1 MSKWIQFIALALLA
15 GCSTSPRREKESL
28 PPDWQ
33 SETFT
38 NRPAPVHTNAAPK
51 PLVQTNHISEPWVS
65 LAHWSKFYSL
75 PLFRQISGPPTRG
88 YALTVPE
95 GVLLVHVNSRS
106 AFWNGVEFQLGSA
119 PRLIDGQP
127 FINTIDGEKNLLPLL
142 RPLAQEPKPNRIL
155 VIDPGHGGAD
165 VGAKNIFNSRYEK
178 EFTLD
183 CARRLQSLLSTNGW
197 KIFLTRSNDTDIS
210 LTERVAFADRVRADI
225 FISLHFNAGGPASY
239 GGLETYCLTPQGL
252 PSNLTRE
259 FADDPAAHFPNNDF
273 DAQNFQFAEKIHRAL
288 LRLDGKI
295 DRGVRRARFMTV
307 LRWQRRPAVLIEGGY
322 LSSRDEAKLIADA
335 DYRQKFAEAIAKV
348 FVVKPETPAP
358 DDNDR

>member
-1 MSKWIQFIALALLA
+1 MLALLA
-15 GCSTSPRREKESL
+15 GCSTSPRREKGNL

-38 NRPAPVHTNAAPK
+38 NRPVPIWTNVAPRV
-51 PLVQTNHISEPWVS
+51 LVQTNRISEPWVS
-65 LAHWSKFYSL
+65 LARWAKFYSL
-75 PLFRQISGPPTRG
+75 PQFKQIAGAPAPA

-95 GVLLVHVNSRS
+95 GVLLARADSRS
-106 AFWNGVEFQLGSA
+106 AFWNGVEFQLGFA
-119 PRLIDGQP
+119 PRLIDGQL

-142 RPLAQEPKPNRIL
+142 RPLAQEQKPNRVL

-165 VGAKNIFNSRYEK
+165 VGAKNIFNGHYEK

-197 KIFLTRSNDTDIS
+197 KTFLTRSNDTDVS

-259 FADDPAAHFPNNDF
+259 FPDDPAVKFPNNDF
-273 DAQNFQFAEKIHRAL
+273 DAQNFQLAERLHRAVL
-288 LRLDGKI
+288 QSGGKN

-348 FVVKPETPAP
+348 LAVKPETPVL
-358 DDNDR
+358 DDND